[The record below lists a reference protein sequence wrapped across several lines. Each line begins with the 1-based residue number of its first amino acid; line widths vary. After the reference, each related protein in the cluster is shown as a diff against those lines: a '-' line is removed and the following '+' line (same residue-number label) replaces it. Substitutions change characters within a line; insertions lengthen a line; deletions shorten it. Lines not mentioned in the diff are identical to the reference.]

1 MEERLSSGGF
11 DVPIELDVGEMKS
24 LDEYL
29 DGVDSF
35 LERYF
40 GHCKKKIYFLKNM
53 SFLKKCSYMSFVFQG

>member
-1 MEERLSSGGF
+1 M
-11 DVPIELDVGEMKS
+11 PIELDVGEMKS

-35 LERYF
+35 LERYV
-40 GHCKKKIYFLKNM
+40 GHCKKKIYFLKNI